1 MTPATLPLPFD
12 RPQDAEQIRE
22 RLRQLANQDRHPPE
36 FWQLARELAARQP
49 PKDKPK
55 ARAKS

>member
-12 RPQDAEQIRE
+12 RPDAEQIRE
-22 RLRQLANQDRHPPE
+22 RLRRLANDGRHPPE
-36 FWQLARELAARQP
+36 FWQLANELAARQA